1 MTSFGP
7 QPTRRRVL
15 TATGSLTFTGV
26 LGGCTLLE
34 GPQAISGVTLKSTEL
49 VIQLSSD
56 ADVTALTLV
65 GPDGKAQDAA
75 RLMPGITTVTFELT
89 GDEPPGEYR
98 LVANNGNETI
108 DERRLT
114 LTKTMELTNVQVVNQ
129 ASKSPRGL
137 LLSIKSTG
145 DLPLN
150 ISDETFKV
158 KGSPYWI
165 DDGFHAIR
173 LPDSEYRGLL
183 PSQTTEDYILY
194 DVLFHRPQKSST
206 RPQSRCSGTS
216 YTLTV
221 RCNFG
226 EVVSHTYEI
235 SIKEQGE
242 SIPDRFEQTNYY
254 SCSKATVIRV
264 TQAHSSTED
273 SSS

>member
-1 MTSFGP
+1 MTSLDP
-7 QPTRRRVL
+7 QLPRRRLL
-15 TATGSLTFTGV
+15 TATGSLALTGV

-34 GPQAISGVTLKSTEL
+34 GPQAISEVTIKPTKLE
-49 VIQLSSD
+49 IQLSSE

-65 GPDGKAQDAA
+65 GPNGKAQDAA
-75 RLMPGITTVTFELT
+75 RLMPGITTVTFELS

-129 ASKSPRGL
+129 GAKNPKGL
-137 LLSIKSTG
+137 SLSIKSTG
-145 DLPLN
+145 DLPLK
-150 ISDETFKV
+150 ISNETFKV
-158 KGSPYWI
+158 KGSPYWT
-165 DDGFHAIR
+165 DNEFHAIR
-173 LPDSEYRGLL
+173 FTLGSNYDQL
-183 PSQTTEDYILY
+183 PSQASEHYTLSDILS
-194 DVLFHRPQKSST
+194 HRPEKSST

-226 EVVSHTYEI
+226 GGVSYTHEI
-235 SIKEQGE
+235 QIKEQGQA
-242 SIPDRFEQTNYY
+242 IPDQFEETNDY
-254 SCSKATVIRV
+254 SCSKVAVIHV
-264 TQAHSSTED
+264 TQLHSSTEN